1 MNAMPPPDGAASNAS
16 YEVTR
21 FNALQHGVLSRHAVM
36 PWEDRNEY
44 QTLLDALVEEHVP
57 NGPTEVHL
65 VEELAGI
72 FWGERCYQPTAEML
86 ETWLRRHRKEFYE
99 DAIVELEHRDAI
111 REQAFGA
118 AYGAKRLEV
127 TARYEVHLVWTTTN

>member
-21 FNALQHGVLSRHAVM
+21 FNALQHGVLSRHAMM

-44 QTLLDALVEEHVP
+44 QTLLDALVEEHLP

-65 VEELAGI
+65 
-72 FWGERCYQPTAEML
+72 
-86 ETWLRRHRKEFYE
+86 
-99 DAIVELEHRDAI
+99 
-111 REQAFGA
+111 
-118 AYGAKRLEV
+118 
-127 TARYEVHLVWTTTN
+127 